1 MRVYVDTVRWFCRPK
16 NTDWQYN
23 FILAELSRFVPS
35 LEMFYPRDVAQLVRV
50 NLAYCRD
57 NLRHRVSKFGGSLF
71 RQSTTYADRLCASE
85 LEASASEVVFSH
97 RDFPSN
103 AGAIPVIWQ
112 NSILDPRMAIARGA
126 RPDEIKSETSIK
138 RPLFA
143 RSARVQVSTQAEA
156 DRLGE
161 WMPELAD
168 RFVPVPFFLPYL
180 DGTSAV
186 ALEKHRNPETV
197 HFVFIGREARRKGL
211 PEVLDALATLNF
223 GARRDWMLTIVS
235 DFRDGRVALPA
246 WTNLH
251 HRDNLSRP
259 EVVALLDAAHIL
271 LVPSRF
277 ESYGFIYLE
286 AMSRAT
292 VPVVPDWE
300 VQREIVDNGKCG
312 MVVKPDAAHIA
323 AAVASLAADG
333 ALRTRLAAAA
343 LRRFDDEYAPAAVA
357 ARYSK
362 LFESVR

>member
-1 MRVYVDTVRWFCRPK
+1 MRVYVDTVRWFCRPR

-23 FILAELSRFVPS
+23 FVLAELSRFVPS

-57 NLRHRVSKFGGSLF
+57 NLRYRMSKLGGSAL
-71 RQSTTYADRLCASE
+71 REWTTYSDRLCVGE
-85 LEASASEVVFSH
+85 LQASACDVVFSH

-103 AGAIPVIWQ
+103 AGAVPVIWQ
-112 NSILDPRMAIARGA
+112 NSILDPQMAIARGIS
-126 RPDEIKSETSIK
+126 RDEIKSETSIK
-138 RPLFA
+138 RKLFA
-143 RSARVQVSTQAEA
+143 RSARVQVSTMAEA
-156 DRLGE
+156 ARLGE

-168 RFVPVPFFLPYL
+168 RFVAVPFFLPYL
-180 DGTSAV
+180 DSAGAT
-186 ALEKHRNPETV
+186 ALEKHRDPEKV

-211 PEVLDALATLNF
+211 PEVLAALTSLNF

-235 DFRDGRVALPA
+235 DFRDGRVELPD
-246 WTNLH
+246 WGNLH
-251 HRDNLSRP
+251 HRDNLARS
-259 EVVALLDAAHIL
+259 EVIALLDAAHVL

-312 MVVKPDAAHIA
+312 VVVKPDPARIA
-323 AAVASLAADG
+323 AAVETLATDG
-333 ALRTRLAAAA
+333 AMRSGLAAAA
-343 LRRFDDEYAPAAVA
+343 TRRFDGEYAPAAVA
-357 ARYSK
+357 ARYARM
-362 LFESVR
+362 FESVR